1 MKNEDGN
8 EDFDGPESIKA
19 DVDPDSFPDHSMEVE
34 ASSEDPMKPLP
45 LFSTNPKKPKK
56 SRAFPPGKPRVTM
69 SQLACEAI
77 INSETKMLNL
87 DQLKQ
92 AIMAKYSYYKPP
104 PGLGTN
110 SILFVWTFTVKDR
123 CAKACFLTNTQ

>member
-19 DVDPDSFPDHSMEVE
+19 DVDPDSFPDHPMEVD
-34 ASSEDPMKPLP
+34 ASSEDPMKPLS
-45 LFSTNPKKPKK
+45 LFTTNPKLLSKKPKK

-123 CAKACFLTNTQ
+123 AL